1 MFRYLK
7 KIENTIIISVIIM
20 MTLVLILSTLDLA
33 WLIATD
39 IITPPVVL
47 LSVNELLEIFG
58 FFLLIIIGIELLE
71 TIKTYFEKHVIHA
84 EVVLEVAIIAVVRK
98 VIILDVNELPALTLI
113 GIALII
119 AALAGAH
126 YLLKRSLHQ
135 APSIYPTGAGD
146 SSHDNRPIQTP

>member
-7 KIENTIIISVIIM
+7 KIENTIIIAVILM

-33 WLIATD
+33 WLIVTD
-39 IITPPVVL
+39 IFTPPVVL

-71 TIKTYFEKHVIHA
+71 TIKTYFEEHVIHA

-98 VIILDVNELPALTLI
+98 VIILDVKGLSALTLI

-119 AALAGAH
+119 AALAGAY
-126 YLLKRSLHQ
+126 YLLKRTLR
-135 APSIYPTGAGD
+135 
-146 SSHDNRPIQTP
+146 NRPARQLDGEDRGSGSIQTT

>member
-7 KIENTIIISVIIM
+7 KIEDTIIISVIIM

-33 WLIATD
+33 WLIVTD
-39 IITPPVVL
+39 IITPPIVL
-47 LSVNELLEIFG
+47 LSVDELLEIFG

-71 TIKTYFEKHVIHA
+71 TIKTYFEEHVIHA

-98 VIILDVNELPALTLI
+98 VIILDVKDLPSLTLI

-119 AALAGAH
+119 AALAGAY
-126 YLLKRSLHQ
+126 YLFKRSLHQ
-135 APSIYPTGAGD
+135 PPSIHVAGAGD